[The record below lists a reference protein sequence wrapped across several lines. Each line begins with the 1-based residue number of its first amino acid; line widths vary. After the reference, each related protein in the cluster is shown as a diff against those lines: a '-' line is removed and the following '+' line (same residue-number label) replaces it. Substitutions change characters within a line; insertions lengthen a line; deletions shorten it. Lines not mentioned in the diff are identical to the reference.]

1 MQPGPHPLDAD
12 TLRALLDIAPDA
24 IAIVRAGT
32 VLYMSSTGARMLGY
46 RTARDVV
53 GVSMADWMEPEDVAL
68 AGRRMGEIMRSGRAL
83 DLPQEYR
90 ARTQDGRSILVE
102 VASVP
107 ITYEGS
113 PAVLAFVRDVTE
125 RKALER
131 QVAESTRLAALGRLS
146 AGVAHE
152 LNNPLTHLVLAVDRL
167 RRSLAAAGPDRAADV
182 VADIQGKLE
191 HLAQDVQRM
200 VVIARELRLFAS
212 PQAGA
217 RGPVVLADVLEHALE
232 TVTAGDEPP
241 ARVERRYAEVAPA
254 DADPDRLTQVF
265 ANLIRNA
272 FDSLSDAGTPSPL
285 VTLTVRADGA
295 GLAVDVWNN
304 GPGIP
309 PEMRERIFEPFFT
322 TKAYGAGAG
331 LGLAISRAIVQAL
344 DGALEVDCAPEGGT
358 TFTVTLPAWRRTGVA
373 AAPARAPSV
382 RRLRVLVIDDEVAI
396 GHTLQ
401 SILEDQHDV
410 VVTTGVRDAMA
421 ALELA
426 ATFDLVLCDVVM
438 PNASGLDFL
447 DQLRG
452 AHPRLVDRVVFM
464 TGATLGS
471 DQGRA
476 LAALPNLVV
485 EKPFDLPQLER
496 LLADAATKT

>member
-12 TLRALLDIAPDA
+12 TLRTLLDIAPDA

-32 VLYMSSTGARMLGY
+32 VLYMSPTGARMLGY
-46 RTARDVV
+46 TTAREVV
-53 GVSMADWMEPEDVAL
+53 GISMADWMDPEDVAL
-68 AGRRMGEIMRSGRAL
+68 AGRRIAEVMRTGRAL

-90 ARTQDGRSILVE
+90 ARTQEGRSIVVE

-107 ITYEGS
+107 ITYEGA

-182 VADIQGKLE
+182 IADIQGKLE

-217 RGPVVLADVLEHALE
+217 RGPVVLEHVLERVLD
-232 TVTAGDEPP
+232 TVTAGGQPP

-254 DADPDRLTQVF
+254 DADPDRLAQVF
-265 ANLIRNA
+265 GNLIRNA
-272 FDSLSDAGTPSPL
+272 FDSLTDAGTPSPL
-285 VTLTVRADGA
+285 VTLTVRADGTR
-295 GLAVDVWNN
+295 LAVDVWNN

-331 LGLAISRAIVQAL
+331 LGLAISRAIVQAI
-344 DGALEVDCAPEGGT
+344 DGELEVDSAPDST
-358 TFTVTLPAWRRTGVA
+358 TFTVTLPAWRRATVA
-373 AAPARAPSV
+373 AVPERAPAV
-382 RRLRVLVIDDEVAI
+382 GRLRVLVIDDEAAI
-396 GHTLQ
+396 GSTLQ

-410 VVTTGVRDAMA
+410 VVTTGVRDAMTALARDA
-421 ALELA
+421 A
-426 ATFDLVLCDVVM
+426 FDLVLCDVVM
-438 PNASGLDFL
+438 PGASGIDFL
-447 DQLRG
+447 DQLRT
-452 AHPRLVDRVVFM
+452 AHPRLVNRVVFM

-476 LAALPNLVV
+476 LAALPNQVL
-485 EKPFDLPQLER
+485 EKPFELPQLER
-496 LLADAATKT
+496 LLADVSSRR